1 MGKKV
6 ISTTF
11 RFLCVL
17 ALPAALVLLF
27 SLLAPGFGISSLPL
41 VLKQAMIPTLM
52 GIGMAFGQVAGIFDL
67 SVGSRVVL
75 AATVGGLLGNMF
87 GLPGLIAGSL
97 LGGIVPAVVMGQLY
111 NALRLPSLV
120 LSLGFVMI
128 LEIITC
134 FAMNNTGQMAVSPDI
149 AILGKSPWNFILV
162 AICGVIF
169 YILFYHTRFSY
180 NVRVVGN
187 NELLA
192 KNMGINIRRT
202 YFLCFFVG
210 GIFIGI
216 VGILQLCYANS
227 VSASVQMGSMALVF
241 KPMMG
246 VMIGMELM
254 SLLDNFVIDI
264 LVGEICIS
272 IIFNGLIALGFSA
285 TMQDVALGVFMLI
298 VMAGSANRDKL
309 SAGKRISRSQNLAG
323 RAAQL
328 TK

>member
-1 MGKKV
+1 
-6 ISTTF
+6 
-11 RFLCVL
+11 L
-17 ALPAALVLLF
+17 
-27 SLLAPGFGISSLPL
+27 
-41 VLKQAMIPTLM
+41 
-52 GIGMAFGQVAGIFDL
+52 
-67 SVGSRVVL
+67 
-75 AATVGGLLGNMF
+75 
-87 GLPGLIAGSL
+87 
-97 LGGIVPAVVMGQLY
+97 
-111 NALRLPSLV
+111 
-120 LSLGFVMI
+120 
-128 LEIITC
+128 
-134 FAMNNTGQMAVSPDI
+134 
-149 AILGKSPWNFILV
+149 
-162 AICGVIF
+162 
-169 YILFYHTRFSY
+169 
-180 NVRVVGN
+180 
-187 NELLA
+187 
-192 KNMGINIRRT
+192 
-202 YFLCFFVG
+202 FFVG